1 MKLITLN
8 QKNEIIEVI
17 ENNDTYIMSVLLKQ
31 LWLKTMQVTKDIK
44 RIDYMYNYSD
54 KQIVKITFSNRMKYI
69 FEDIPTTHGVIDIDT
84 ILKGGE

>member
-1 MKLITLN
+1 MKLLTLN
-8 QKNEIIEVI
+8 SKNEIIET
-17 ENNDTYIMSVLLKQ
+17 NDNTQYVATVLLKQ

-54 KQIVKITFSNRMKYI
+54 KQIVKITFKNNMKYI

>member
-1 MKLITLN
+1 MKLLTLN
-8 QKNEIIEVI
+8 DKNEIIET
-17 ENNDTYIMSVLLKQ
+17 NDNTQYVATVLLKQ

-54 KQIVKITFSNRMKYI
+54 KQIVKITFKNNMKYI